1 MTADAEDSTV
11 SSSTSTRPTSPD
23 KIEEKVTDAAEQLS
37 KDASLLEKVM
47 GRSSHWK
54 TQDTTRIVKQVI
66 AVPNLTRQDLSD
78 FGLQEKVKKVSHLP
92 VIAQC
97 QRLLLNNNI
106 IIDKTIFIKSAK
118 SCP

>member
-1 MTADAEDSTV
+1 MILSVWFFVFCFQNVQVKSVSREMTADAEDSTV

-54 TQDTTRIVKQVI
+54 TQDTPSIVKQVI
-66 AVPNLTRQDLSD
+66 AVPNLSRQDLND

-92 VIAQC
+92 VIA
-97 QRLLLNNNI
+97 
-106 IIDKTIFIKSAK
+106 
-118 SCP
+118 

>member
-1 MTADAEDSTV
+1 MAVDAEDSTV
-11 SSSTSTRPTSPD
+11 SPSTPTPISCNT
-23 KIEEKVTDAAEQLS
+23 IEKKVTAAAEQLS
-37 KDASLLEKVM
+37 KDASLLGKVM

-54 TQDTTRIVKQVI
+54 TQDTTSIVKQVI

-78 FGLQEKVKKVSHLP
+78 SGLQEKVKKVSHLP

-118 SCP
+118 SFP